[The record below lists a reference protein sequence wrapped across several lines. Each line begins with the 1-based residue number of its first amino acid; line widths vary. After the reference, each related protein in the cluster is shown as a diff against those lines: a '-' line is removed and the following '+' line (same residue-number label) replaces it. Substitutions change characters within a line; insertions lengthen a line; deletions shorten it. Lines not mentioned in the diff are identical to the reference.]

1 MPENKG
7 GQRLIPVLYE
17 DNQCVVFDKPPGLLV
32 TPADDRA
39 TTTLTDIVN
48 EQYATQLKSSSNS
61 SSADLSFRFHPCH
74 RLDKDTSGVILY
86 AKGKRNQQM
95 FMDVFNQAK
104 VKKFYTAF
112 VHGRLPSDQGEI
124 KSAIRDHYQEKFAKH
139 SSPKMAVTRYRV
151 KEKRKE
157 FSIVDVM
164 PLTGRTNQIRIHFA
178 DMKHPLVGE
187 DKYAFRKDFV
197 LKFKRTALH
206 ARELQWYHP
215 VLKKTVNAAADLPE
229 DMVRF
234 LSNHQ

>member
-7 GQRLIPVLYE
+7 GQRLIPILYE
-17 DNQCVVFDKPPGLLV
+17 DDQCVVFDKPPGLLV
-32 TPADDRA
+32 TPAETRA

-48 EQYATQLKSSSNS
+48 EQYANQPPSSSKPAS
-61 SSADLSFRFHPCH
+61 DPFRFHPCH
-74 RLDKDTSGVILY
+74 RLDRDTSGAILY

-95 FMDVFNQAK
+95 FMDVFNQSK

-112 VHGRLPSDQGEI
+112 VHGRLPREAGEI

-139 SSPKMAVTRYRV
+139 SSAKTAVTRYRV
-151 KEKRKE
+151 MDKRKE
-157 FSIVDVM
+157 FSVIDVM

-178 DMKHPLVGE
+178 EMKHPLVGE
-187 DKYAFRKDFV
+187 DKYAFRREFP

-215 VLKKTVNAAADLPE
+215 VLKKTVIASSDLPD
-229 DMVRF
+229 DMARF
-234 LSNHQ
+234 LLTHQ